1 MSDERRRM
9 RLGDTRRVWRGRPFR
24 IDRGVRRLRSRNDTE
39 YLLSNP
45 ENARRLLSAL
55 EDSRSGRAMMVFES
69 VDELRAA
76 LRLAEGE

>member
-1 MSDERRRM
+1 M

-55 EDSRSGRAMMVFES
+55 EDSRSGRAMTVFES